1 MDIDRY
7 PEVRLADLSRIT
19 HAYHL
24 VTPPESAAGE
34 TLIIRF
40 AGVYGVGSKGNSDA
54 AYMKAVATAGL
65 AAWGP
70 SLLVFDFRELDYSWG
85 DMLDPVLRAV

>member
-24 VTPPESAAGE
+24 VQCELYFRDDDRTVFGV
-34 TLIIRF
+34 IRF
-40 AGVYGVGSKGNSDA
+40 GPASSFPGLETVTRKLLHDA
-54 AYMKAVATAGL
+54 AYRASFLDDESK
-65 AAWGP
+65 AAWKG
-70 SLLVFDFRELDYSWG
+70 R
-85 DMLDPVLRAV
+85 